1 MGRIIVVEDNIIY
14 SDFVCRLLESKG
26 FRSASAS
33 TCNGARK
40 LFAGMQEDDIILSDL
55 RLPDGDGIAL
65 LEELRAQ
72 GRNNPYIVMTD
83 YDEVPTAVR
92 SMKLGAEDYIPK
104 RLIEDSLFPLLRSLQ
119 KKMERHETPIYER
132 QSMVFREIDRKIR
145 LVAPT
150 NMSVLIL
157 GESGTGKEHIA
168 EKIHKA
174 SKRANRP
181 FVSVDCGMLSKELAA
196 SALFGHEKGAFTGAE
211 GKRRGYWEEA
221 AGGTLFLDEAG
232 NLPVEVQQ
240 MMLRAIQSKRYRTVG
255 GDKDRTADVRII
267 AATNEDLQAAIAEK
281 RFRQDLYQRLKEYTI
296 AIPPLRK
303 CREDIMPLATFFL
316 NLANKEFDRQVKG
329 FDAEA
334 RKLMLAHTWTGNVRE
349 LKGIVRSAVLF
360 TDGDTVTPEAL
371 DFDEITSTT
380 DTSPALDDMERK
392 QIIRVLE
399 QAKGNRKLAAELLG
413 IGRTTLYNK
422 MKAYGIE

>member
-40 LFAGMQEDDIILSDL
+40 LFAGMQEDDIVLSDL
-55 RLPDGDGIAL
+55 RLPDGDGIVL

-104 RLIEDSLFPLLRSLQ
+104 RLIEGSLFPLLRSLQ

-132 QSMVFREIDRKIR
+132 QSTVFREIDRKIR

-281 RFRQDLYQRLKEYTI
+281 RFRQDLYQRLKEYTLVL
-296 AIPPLRK
+296 PPLRK
-303 CREDIMPLATFFL
+303 CQEDIMPLANFFL

-334 RKLMLAHTWTGNVRE
+334 RKLMLVHTWTGNVRE

-371 DFDEITSTT
+371 DFDETTSTA
-380 DTSPALDDMERK
+380 DASPALDDMERK

>member
-26 FRSASAS
+26 FQSVSAS

-40 LFAGMQEDDIILSDL
+40 LFAGMQEDDIVLSDL

-65 LEELRAQ
+65 LEELRTQ

-104 RLIEDSLFPLLRSLQ
+104 KLIEDSLFLLLKSLQ
-119 KKMERHETPIYER
+119 KKMERHEAPIYER
-132 QSMVFREIDRKIR
+132 QSTVFREIDRKIR

-196 SALFGHEKGAFTGAE
+196 STLFGHEKGAFTGAE

-240 MMLRAIQSKRYRTVG
+240 MMLRAIQSKRYRPVG

-267 AATNEDLQAAIAEK
+267 AATNEDLHAAIAEK
-281 RFRQDLYQRLKEYTI
+281 RFRQDLYQRLKEYTL

-303 CREDIMPLATFFL
+303 CPEDIMPLAIFFL

-334 RKLMLAHTWTGNVRE
+334 RKLMLAHTWSGNVRE
-349 LKGIVRSAVLF
+349 LKSIVRSAVLF
-360 TDGDTVTPEAL
+360 TDDDTVTPEAL

-380 DTSPALDDMERK
+380 DVSPALDDMERK

>member
-40 LFAGMQEDDIILSDL
+40 LFAGMQEDDIVLSDL
-55 RLPDGDGIAL
+55 RLPDGDGIVL

-104 RLIEDSLFPLLRSLQ
+104 RLIEGSLFPLLRSLQ

-132 QSMVFREIDRKIR
+132 QSTVFREIGRKIR

-281 RFRQDLYQRLKEYTI
+281 RFRQDLYQRLKEYTLVL
-296 AIPPLRK
+296 PPLRK
-303 CREDIMPLATFFL
+303 CREDIMPLAIFFL

-371 DFDEITSTT
+371 DFDETTSTT
-380 DTSPALDDMERK
+380 DASPALDDMERK

-422 MKAYGIE
+422 MKAYGIG